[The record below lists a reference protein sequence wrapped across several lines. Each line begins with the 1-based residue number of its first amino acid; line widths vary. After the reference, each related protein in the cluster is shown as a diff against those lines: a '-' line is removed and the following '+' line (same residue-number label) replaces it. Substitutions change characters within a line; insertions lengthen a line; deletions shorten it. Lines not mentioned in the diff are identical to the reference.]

1 MSAVREV
8 RLGDV
13 VKVIGGGTPS
23 RANPAYYGGDIP
35 WVTPK
40 DMKSWSI
47 VGAQVNITREGLDN
61 SSARMAPENSIL
73 VVVRSGVL
81 KHTVPIGLNRVPV
94 AINQDMKA
102 VICGEG
108 VHPDYL
114 ARALKARSGE
124 ILSWVR
130 ATTADNFPIDKLK
143 ELKVVLPPLAEQR
156 RIADV
161 LDRVDTLR
169 AKRRAALDLL
179 GAARTAAFVHM
190 FGDPILNDRSWKRMA
205 LGALVERIH
214 SGRSPI
220 CLDRPA
226 SEGEW
231 AVLKLGAV
239 TSGEFR
245 PAENKALP
253 VTVAPRAE
261 DEVRAGDILFSRKN
275 TRDLVAACVLVR
287 STPVRRL
294 MPDLMF
300 RLELKEEAPVVA
312 EYLHALLSYPPKRRT
327 VQDLASGSAGSMPN
341 ISKGNLATVAV
352 EVPPLDL
359 QREFASAI
367 SSIETAKVVQRRALG
382 ELDALFA
389 SLQHRAFRGEL

>member
-1 MSAVREV
+1 VTWATKRLDEV
-8 RLGDV
+8 CSIVMGQAPPGEGYNLDGLGWPLVAGPGDFEGDRPV
-13 VKVIGGGTPS
+13 VKKFTKLAAKLSRRGQIILGVRASIGAKVWSDRIYALGRGVAGLTPAEEVDS
-23 RANPAYYGGDIP
+23 RYLWHWLTWCAPELSAKG
-35 WVTPK
+35 K
-40 DMKSWSI
+40 
-47 VGAQVNITREGLDN
+47 GATFKQVNRQD
-61 SSARMAPENSIL
+61 
-73 VVVRSGVL
+73 
-81 KHTVPIGLNRVPV
+81 IGEMEVPV
-94 AINQDMKA
+94 P
-102 VICGEG
+102 G
-108 VHPDYL
+108 
-114 ARALKARSGE
+114 
-124 ILSWVR
+124 
-130 ATTADNFPIDKLK
+130 
-143 ELKVVLPPLAEQR
+143 LAEQR

-169 AKRRAALDLL
+169 AKRRAALGLL

-190 FGDPILNDRSWKRMA
+190 FGDPILNDRSWKRVA

-287 STPVRRL
+287 STPARRL

-341 ISKGNLATVAV
+341 ISKANLATVAV

-367 SSIETAKVVQRRALG
+367 SLIDKAEVVQRRALG

>member
-23 RANPAYYGGDIP
+23 RANPAYYGGEIP

-81 KHTVPIGLNRVPV
+81 KHTLPIGLNRVPV

-102 VICGEG
+102 VVCGEG
-108 VHPDYL
+108 IHPDYL

-169 AKRRAALDLL
+169 TRRVRALNCYAELASASFVDL
-179 GAARTAAFVHM
+179 
-190 FGDPILNDRSWKRMA
+190 FGDPSVNPMQWPVRTIGDILDSASYGSSQKA
-205 LGALVERIH
+205 ELV
-214 SGRSPI
+214 
-220 CLDRPA
+220 
-226 SEGEW
+226 GE
-231 AVLKLGAV
+231 
-239 TSGEFR
+239 
-245 PAENKALP
+245 LP
-253 VTVAPRAE
+253 VLRMNNVTAGGDIDMSDLKYYPSRSGQE
-261 DEVRAGDILFSRKN
+261 RYLVRAGDVLFNRTNSAE
-275 TRDLVAACVLVR
+275 LVGKTAIYR
-287 STPVRRL
+287 GSTEVSYAGYLIRL
-294 MPDLMF
+294 RVGSDQNP
-300 RLELKEEAPVVA
+300 
-312 EYLHALLSYPPKRRT
+312 EYLAAFLNSRYAKRVLRGMCKSIIGMANINAKEL
-327 VQDLASGSAGSMPN
+327 QSMAIP
-341 ISKGNLATVAV
+341 
-352 EVPPLDL
+352 VPPVAI
-359 QREFASAI
+359 QEKFAKRI
-367 SSIETAKVVQRRALG
+367 SQIEAAKVVQRRASG